1 MSSPQAPSRH
11 SHLSHLAEFVVGALV
26 VVVVGQGHLAEL
38 VDGVL
43 VGVGQGH
50 LAEFV
55 VGVLV
60 RVVVGQGHLAELLL
74 MGGGLITRQTRP
86 ELLLK
91 SGRRHFE
98 RMLLFPPLGGGIWPR
113 AGLGSWLGRPCLPV
127 FVPK

>member
-1 MSSPQAPSRH
+1 MSSRQAPSRH
-11 SHLSHLAEFVVGALV
+11 SHWSHLAEFVVGALV

-74 MGGGLITRQTRP
+74 IGERGGGITRQTWP
-86 ELLLK
+86 ELL
-91 SGRRHFE
+91 
-98 RMLLFPPLGGGIWPR
+98 
-113 AGLGSWLGRPCLPV
+113 
-127 FVPK
+127 

>member
-26 VVVVGQGHLAEL
+26 VVVVGQGHLAIL

-43 VGVGQGH
+43 VGVGQGL
-50 LAEFV
+50 LAEIV

-74 MGGGLITRQTRP
+74 IGGGGLQG
-86 ELLLK
+86 K
-91 SGRRHFE
+91 H
-98 RMLLFPPLGGGIWPR
+98 
-113 AGLGSWLGRPCLPV
+113 GLNC
-127 FVPK
+127 